1 MITPIYKHTIKYL
14 YYMVS
19 KIMVRSTLTSLLVFT
34 LACTKAQDLREP
46 TIQKDLRETVE
57 VVTPIFTVIYSE
69 TKEQPITL
77 TYKSSNRPKNVD
89 RGSMNFYTEDDY
101 HTSDNKDYY
110 RNVWDKGHLAPAATF
125 SDSRENLKQTF
136 SYLNCALQN
145 QYLNRG
151 EWRLLE
157 EQERKWDDIQELI
170 VTVDIEFSD
179 SILPTGANLPSRFI
193 KHIKFTADNGYKC
206 YSFPNERPEN
216 DWEDYE
222 VQHIHD

>member
-1 MITPIYKHTIKYL
+1 MISNLK
-14 YYMVS
+14 VS
-19 KIMVRSTLTSLLVFT
+19 KFSFLLAVL
-34 LACTKAQDLREP
+34 LASCSKPEITVAQEPREQ
-46 TIQKDLRETVE
+46 IE
-57 VVTPIFTVIYSE
+57 VTTPIFTVLYSE

-89 RGSMNFYTEDDY
+89 RGSMNFYTEDNY

-110 RNVWDKGHLAPAATF
+110 RNVWDKGHIAPAATF

-157 EQERKWDDIQELI
+157 QEERVWDDVEELE
-170 VTVDIEFSD
+170 VTVDIKFSD
-179 SILPTGANLPSRFI
+179 SILPTGATIPSRFI
-193 KHIKFTADNGYKC
+193 KHIKFTNSNVYKC
-206 YSFPNERPEN
+206 YDFPNDKPTKDWPE
-216 DWEDYE
+216 YQ
-222 VQHIHD
+222 VQHSH